1 MQSHQPLSLRR
12 NFSWTFVG
20 NGVYA
25 ACQWGTLVVLAKLGT
40 PEMVGQLTLALAIT
54 APVFMF
60 TNLQLNAVQA
70 TDAKYD
76 YLFNDYLG
84 LRLIGTS
91 LALLTIALIVHGAGY
106 RWETALLIM
115 IIGLAKAFESISDIF
130 YGLFQQQER
139 MDQIATSMML
149 KGLLSLGLL
158 TIGIVATGSVLGGG
172 LGLVIAWAIILI
184 VYDFYKG
191 AWIIKKVL
199 PAAQAK
205 NQALRLTT
213 TLRPR
218 WQTQTLFKLTRLALP
233 LGFVMMLISLNA
245 NIPRFFIERY
255 WSERELGIFSA
266 LAAFMM
272 VGNLVIGALG
282 QSATPR
288 LAKYYAA
295 GNRVSFRQL
304 LLKLVGVGIMIG
316 IAAVIVAL
324 VAGRE
329 ILTLFYQAE
338 YAARSDVLVW
348 LMVAAGIGY
357 IGSFLGYG
365 VSATRAYDY
374 LIIPYLII
382 TAIAAGFSQLLIP
395 TYGLV
400 GAAWALCAASFASC
414 VMPLC
419 ILGFIARRRFH
430 ELCQ

>member
-1 MQSHQPLSLRR
+1 MQSHRLSLRH
-12 NFSWTFVG
+12 NFSWTFIG

-25 ACQWGTLVVLAKLGT
+25 ASQWGMLVVMAKLGT
-40 PEMVGQLTLALAIT
+40 PEMVGQLTLALAVT
-54 APVFMF
+54 APIFML
-60 TNLQLNAVQA
+60 TNLQLGAVQA
-70 TDAKYD
+70 TDANYD

-91 LALLTIALIVHGAGY
+91 LALLVIASIVYVAEY

-130 YGLFQQQER
+130 YSLFQQQER

-149 KGLLSLGLL
+149 KGLLSLVLL

-172 LGLVIAWAIILI
+172 LGLVFAWAIVLTA
-184 VYDFYKG
+184 YDLYKG
-191 AWIIKKVL
+191 AWIIKTVL
-199 PAAQAK
+199 PASQAN
-205 NQALRLTT
+205 NQELKLAT
-213 TLRPR
+213 TLQPR
-218 WQTQTLFKLTRLALP
+218 WQIKTLLKLMRLALP
-233 LGFVMMLISLNA
+233 LGFVMMLISLNT

-288 LAKYYAA
+288 LAKHYAT
-295 GNRVSFRQL
+295 GNSSAFRQL
-304 LLKLVGVGIMIG
+304 LLKLVGIG
-316 IAAVIVAL
+316 AVIGAAAVVVAL
-324 VAGRE
+324 IAGPA
-329 ILTLFYQAE
+329 ILTLFYQTE
-338 YAARSDVLVW
+338 YAERSDVLVW

-357 IGSFLGYG
+357 VGSFLGYG
-365 VSATRAYDY
+365 VSATRAYNY

-400 GAAWALCAASFASC
+400 GAAWALCAASLASC

-419 ILGFIARRRFH
+419 ILGLIARRRSH
-430 ELCQ
+430 EFCQ